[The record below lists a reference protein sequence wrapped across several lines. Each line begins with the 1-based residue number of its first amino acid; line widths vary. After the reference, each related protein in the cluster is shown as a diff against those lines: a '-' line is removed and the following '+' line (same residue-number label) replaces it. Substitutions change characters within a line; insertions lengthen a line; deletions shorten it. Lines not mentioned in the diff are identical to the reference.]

1 MVVWIYVLKTY
12 LILLLSS
19 VFVSHLF
26 GDAFY
31 YSNGKKIDLSPV
43 DAASSSKQS
52 SSRVSSTVKYYKTPS
67 NNIVG
72 VSNQLII
79 KFENLDNFE
88 EIVHAYK
95 LVLLKKIYKNSYLFK
110 VERSSDALDIANQI
124 YKLPSVEFTHPNFI
138 RKAEER

>member
-1 MVVWIYVLKTY
+1 
-12 LILLLSS
+12 
-19 VFVSHLF
+19 
-26 GDAFY
+26 
-31 YSNGKKIDLSPV
+31 
-43 DAASSSKQS
+43 
-52 SSRVSSTVKYYKTPS
+52 VSSTVKYYKTPS